1 MLKAVEVWISLSA
14 AGKSLSILSGQTEL
28 LAVICTDMELCG
40 ESIRRFLFIFV
51 VDAGRPQC

>member
-28 LAVICTDMELCG
+28 LAFICTDMELCG

-51 VDAGRPQC
+51 VDAGRP